1 MYNSIFPQAKIFE
14 PFGLNTKDGNIF
26 LSFGTSFQKSR
37 IYYYDTFSPF
47 DFDQVDYLED
57 LDMIILRSK
66 NLGFSMRIYYVQYET
81 ITESFWNSLDND
93 IKLSSNSKI
102 CKSGK
107 ILGRLQPFTAYVE
120 FYIDNTNSDLFYLI
134 TRDTQDFSSEFLQNY
149 YIVNCLD
156 KEDSSRSFFEIK
168 EKESIKY
175 MNSFSCLKYDSI
187 EDKDLYFFSCSLLS

>member
-66 NLGFSMRIYYVQYET
+66 NLGFSMRIFYVQYET
-81 ITESFWNSLDND
+81 ITENFWNSLDNN

-120 FYIDNTNSDLFYLI
+120 FYTENINSELFQFI
-134 TRDTQDFSSEFLQNY
+134 SSDQPCFSDEFLQNFF
-149 YIVNCLD
+149 IVNCLD
-156 KEDSSRSFFEIK
+156 EKDSLERLCRIQ
-168 EKESIKY
+168 EKESIY
-175 MNSFSCLKYDSI
+175 TMNSSFCYKFDSL
-187 EDKDLYFFSCSLLS
+187 ENKDLYFFSYNYLF